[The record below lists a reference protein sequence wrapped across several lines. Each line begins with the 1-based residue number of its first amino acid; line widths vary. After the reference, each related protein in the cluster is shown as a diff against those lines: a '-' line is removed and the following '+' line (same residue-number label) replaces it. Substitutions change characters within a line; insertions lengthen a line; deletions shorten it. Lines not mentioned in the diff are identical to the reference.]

1 MIRGGDTPKQETL
14 WAIEFESGKFAFGQA
29 NENQIFVATS
39 GIGREIWYA
48 DDRGVITGSTESV
61 DEVTDTIVDT
71 YNQYFGTKI
80 SNLTPDTELF
90 KVGDTVHNWNTY
102 ERIYGLYGDK
112 IAINVGNG
120 GNIVFA
126 VGALSNGIFRVI
138 SNNDKSLVVN
148 ENGQIITLQGAP
160 SSVVQYW
167 QGMLARH
174 ELSASG
180 VFGIN
185 TSYEVGQNI
194 NDWQSYTQYK

>member
-14 WAIEFESGKFAFGQA
+14 WAIEFESGKFAFGHA
-29 NENQIFVATS
+29 NENIIFVATS

-48 DDRGVITGSTESV
+48 DESGVITGSTVSV
-61 DEVTDTIVDT
+61 DEVTNTIIDT

-80 SNLTPDTELF
+80 LNLTPDTEHF
-90 KVGDTVHNWNTY
+90 KEGKTVQNWNTY

-120 GNIVFA
+120 GDISLA

-138 SNNDKSLVVN
+138 CNNDKSLVVN
-148 ENGQIITLQGAP
+148 ENGQIISLQGAP
-160 SSVVQYW
+160 SSIVQYW

-174 ELSASG
+174 GLSASG